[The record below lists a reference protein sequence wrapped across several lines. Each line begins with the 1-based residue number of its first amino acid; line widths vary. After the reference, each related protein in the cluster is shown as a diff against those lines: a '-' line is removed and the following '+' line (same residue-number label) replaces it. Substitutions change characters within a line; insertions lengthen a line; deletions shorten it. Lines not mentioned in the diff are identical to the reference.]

1 MLNEKKIKEL
11 KKYAGEIRLATMEQ
25 FKARGFGHV
34 GGSLSIIDLLAVLYG
49 EVLKVNPKRPEW
61 EERDRFVLS
70 KGHAGPAYYA
80 TLSLKGY
87 FPREELRTLNQPG
100 TILPSHPDRNK
111 TPGVDMSTGS
121 LGQGIS
127 QALGLALGFK
137 LQGKNNHVYVVV
149 GDGESNEGQVWEA
162 ALFAPQK
169 KIDNLVVF
177 IDYNKKQLDGYT
189 KDICDIGNVE
199 EKFSAFGWD
208 VQRIDG
214 HDIVSIYDAIYRT
227 HQVKGKPS
235 VIVLDTVKG
244 KGVPFIEE
252 KMLNHHITISVKEAE
267 KAIQLIK
274 EQLDKE
280 IQQ

>member
-1 MLNEKKIKEL
+1 MLSEKKIKEL
-11 KKYAGEIRLATMEQ
+11 KKFAAEIRVATMEQ

-34 GGSLSIIDLLAVLYG
+34 GGSLSIVDVLAVLYG
-49 EVLKVNPKRPEW
+49 EVLSINPEQPKW

-80 TLSLKGY
+80 TLCLKGY
-87 FPREELRTLNQPG
+87 FPREELKTLNQPG

-121 LGQGIS
+121 LGQGVS

-137 LQGKNNHVYVVV
+137 LLGKNNRVYVIA

-169 KIDNLVVF
+169 RIDNLVLF

-199 EKFSAFGWD
+199 EKFSTFGWY
-208 VQRIDG
+208 VQRING
-214 HDIVSIYDAIYRT
+214 HDIVSIYDAIDRT
-227 HQVKGKPS
+227 RQVSDKPS

-252 KMLNHHITISVKEAE
+252 KLLNHHITVSAEEAE
-267 KAIQLIK
+267 EAIKLIK
-274 EQLDKE
+274 GQLDKE
-280 IQQ
+280 MQQ